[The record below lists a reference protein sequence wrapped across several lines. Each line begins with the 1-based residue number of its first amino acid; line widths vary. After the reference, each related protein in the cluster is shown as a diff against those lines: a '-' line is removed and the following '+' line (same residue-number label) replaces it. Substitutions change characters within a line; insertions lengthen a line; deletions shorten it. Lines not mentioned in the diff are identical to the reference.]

1 MEERN
6 VPMMN
11 PHDSTADLFTDSSSA
26 ANCSH
31 RPFDGIS
38 KVHGGCQITNN
49 EEDES
54 LNKKAAC
61 DIFSDDDEDDS
72 NYKTE
77 LHCHQDQRRMSL
89 TSIVAVDNTVPY
101 NPPVRRTIDLG
112 HGSDLIYI
120 QRFLPFQQSWTFF
133 DYLDKHIPWTR
144 PTIRVFG
151 RSCLQPRDTCYVAS
165 SGLTSLVYSGYR
177 PHAYSWDDF
186 PPLKE
191 ILDAIYKAL
200 PGSRFNSLLLNR
212 YKGANDYVGWHADD
226 EKLYGPTPEIASV
239 SFGCERD
246 FVLKKKKLEESS
258 HEKTG
263 DGGPASKRLKKSS
276 KENQQTFTLK
286 HGSLL
291 VMRGY
296 TQRDWI
302 HSVPKRAK
310 AEGTRI
316 NLTFRLVL

>member
-1 MEERN
+1 MEKRRN
-6 VPMMN
+6 MN
-11 PHDSTADLFTDSSSA
+11 STAANRSNQPSSV
-26 ANCSH
+26 
-31 RPFDGIS
+31 GIS
-38 KVHGGCQITNN
+38 DGQITN
-49 EEDES
+49 DEAESLHKKKKCSGYELREVTCSDTFSDNGS
-54 LNKKAAC
+54 LNKK
-61 DIFSDDDEDDS
+61 
-72 NYKTE
+72 K
-77 LHCHQDQRRMSL
+77 LHYHQDQRRMSL
-89 TSIVAVDNTVPY
+89 TSIVAVETPSSTDAPT
-101 NPPVRRTIDLG
+101 RRTIDLG

-165 SGLTSLVYSGYR
+165 SGLTALVYSGYR
-177 PHAYSWDDF
+177 PNAYSWDDF

-212 YKGANDYVGWHADD
+212 YKGASDYVAWHADD
-226 EKLYGPTPEIASV
+226 EKIYGPTPEIASV

-246 FVLKKKKLEESS
+246 FVLKKKKHEEFSQ
-258 HEKTG
+258 EKTG
-263 DGGPASKRLKKSS
+263 DGGPAKKRLKRSS
-276 KENQQTFTLK
+276 REDQQSLTLK

-316 NLTFRLVL
+316 NLTFRLVF

>member
-1 MEERN
+1 MEEDY
-6 VPMMN
+6 V
-11 PHDSTADLFTDSSSA
+11 STA
-26 ANCSH
+26 ANKPS
-31 RPFDGIS
+31 DGTG
-38 KVHGGCQITNN
+38 KFLGGGQITAN
-49 EEDES
+49 EEAES
-54 LNKKAAC
+54 LNETNFNVSYRKNSSGHKLKEEVTC
-61 DIFSDDDEDDS
+61 KDNS
-72 NYKTE
+72 NYKTG
-77 LHCHQDQRRMSL
+77 LHHYHQDQRRMSL
-89 TSIVAVDNTVPY
+89 TSIVAVESPTSSSDAPI
-101 NPPVRRTIDLG
+101 RRTIDLG

-120 QRFLPFQQSWTFF
+120 QRFLPFQQSWTFC
-133 DYLDKHIPWTR
+133 DYLDNHIPWTR

-165 SGLTSLVYSGYR
+165 SGLTALVYSGYQ
-177 PHAYSWDDF
+177 PNAYSWDEF

-212 YKGANDYVGWHADD
+212 YKGASDYVSWHADD
-226 EKLYGPTPEIASV
+226 EKIYGPTPEIASV

-246 FVLKKKKLEESS
+246 FVLKKKKHEESS
-258 HEKTG
+258 GENTTG
-263 DGGPASKRLKKSS
+263 DGGPALKRLKKSS
-276 KENQQTFTLK
+276 RENHQQSLTLK

>member
-1 MEERN
+1 MAGGSDII
-6 VPMMN
+6 VPE
-11 PHDSTADLFTDSSSA
+11 
-26 ANCSH
+26 NC
-31 RPFDGIS
+31 
-38 KVHGGCQITNN
+38 K
-49 EEDES
+49 
-54 LNKKAAC
+54 
-61 DIFSDDDEDDS
+61 DDS
-72 NYKTE
+72 NDKTG

-89 TSIVAVDNTVPY
+89 TSLVSVK
-101 NPPVRRTIDLG
+101 PPSSSDESPTTRRTIIDLG
-112 HGSDLIYI
+112 HGSDLIYF

-165 SGLTSLVYSGYR
+165 RGLTPLMYSGYR
-177 PHAYSWDDF
+177 PDAYSWDDF

-191 ILDAIYKAL
+191 ILDAICEAL

-226 EKLYGPTPEIASV
+226 EKLYGPTPEIASL

-246 FVLKKKKLEESS
+246 FVLKKKKLQDDDSS
-258 HEKTG
+258 HDKRG
-263 DGGPASKRLKKSS
+263 DGGPAKKRLKR
-276 KENQQTFTLK
+276 EEDQQSFTMK